1 MSDKFGYYKEK
12 YCKNNKRTTY
22 EVQYITL
29 LHLYVERGYKTS
41 PYINLLALI
50 QMRSNEANDI

>member
-12 YCKNNKRTTY
+12 YCKNNKRTTN
-22 EVQYITL
+22 EVYLTL

-50 QMRSNEANDI
+50 K